1 MPNRTTMTPSPTVAA
16 ELLRLA
22 LGLGRFTWLG
32 NLAFGCAIVLVLA
45 HDDRLLQ
52 GLAWWVVLAS
62 ALLARAYLCLR
73 LLADA
78 TLRARHGAVLYAAM
92 AVIEGSVWSAG
103 LLVVPAPSA
112 LGALLQFVL
121 STVIL
126 IGTVL
131 SFGPVR
137 CAWFGQTVPLAF
149 GQALVLIVQPP
160 ALRDV
165 VGLAWLLTVALS
177 AVAAYWWRRVL
188 VENLALREQADAAA
202 HAQERAALELHRSR
216 EQLRLAL
223 DAIDA
228 GVADTNLFTGERFFS
243 ARYAELLGYRDRAAF
258 LHAHRFS
265 AALHPDDRARVL
277 HARQRHLQEDV
288 PFREEFRLRTAAH
301 DYVWVQARGESVR
314 DAAGRATR
322 FVMSIVDITERR
334 EAELR
339 LAASERRYR
348 ALVEASPSLIWT
360 CDAAGRLTFVS
371 ARACRELYGYEP
383 REMIGRHVAEF
394 NAPEFRRREFVRR
407 FAPALRGRA
416 VFDAEAIHLSRAG
429 ERVYVVVSA
438 LPVRDD
444 SGRIEAVYGIC
455 SDITALKRREREL
468 NAALRNQQLIFE
480 AAGEGIAFVRDD
492 RIESANGALAKML
505 GVTRERLVGRPVG
518 EFLARPEE
526 WDAVRRASLEAAA
539 RGEAAIH
546 EAMLRAPAGA
556 GRSAWC
562 QLTARQIGDD
572 RGATILVLTDITLL
586 KRREELAWHQANHD
600 ELTGLP
606 NRRLLVEHARRL
618 LSVAMRQRRRAAVLV
633 LDLDGFKEVND
644 LFGHAYGDALLR
656 RIALRL
662 ASVLREYDVVAR
674 TGGDEFV
681 VLLPEIEETAVA
693 LRVAEKLVVAAR
705 EDLEA
710 AGRSLRTHASVGV
723 ALFPDDGN
731 DFEGLLARADAAMY
745 AAKAAGKNR
754 FRFASEVAAG
764 RASEAQGELQRP
776 DGSGDERRLH

>member
-1 MPNRTTMTPSPTVAA
+1 MKPSPTVAA

-52 GLAWWVVLAS
+52 GLAWWVALAS

-78 TLRARHGAVLYAAM
+78 ALRARHGAALYAAM

-137 CAWFGQTVPLAF
+137 SAWFGQTVPLAL

-177 AVAAYWWRRVL
+177 ALAAYWWRRVL

-202 HAQERAALELHRSR
+202 HAQEQAALELHRSR
-216 EQLRLAL
+216 AQLRLAL

-228 GVADTNLFTGERFFS
+228 GVADTNLVTGERFFS

-277 HARQRHLQEDV
+277 QARQRHLEQGA

-394 NAPEFRRREFVRR
+394 NAPEFGRREFVRR

-416 VFDAEAIHLSRAG
+416 VFDAEAVHLSRAG

-438 LPVRDD
+438 LPVRDEA
-444 SGRIEAVYGIC
+444 GRIEAVYGIC

-468 NAALRNQQLIFE
+468 NAALRNQQVIFE

-505 GVTRERLVGRPVG
+505 GVTRERLAGRAVGD
-518 EFLARPEE
+518 FLARPEE

-556 GRSAWC
+556 GRGAWC
-562 QLTARQIGDD
+562 QLTARQIGDE

-618 LSVAMRQRRRAAVLV
+618 LSVALRQRRQAAVLV

-644 LFGHAYGDALLR
+644 VFGHAYGDALLR
-656 RIALRL
+656 RVALRL
-662 ASVLREYDVVAR
+662 AAVLREYDVVAR
-674 TGGDEFV
+674 AGGDEFV
-681 VLLPEIEETAVA
+681 VLLPEIEEPAVA
-693 LRVAEKLVVAAR
+693 LRVAEKLVAAAR

-710 AGRSLRTHASVGV
+710 AGRSLRIHASVGV

-731 DFEGLLARADAAMY
+731 DFEALLARADAAMY
-745 AAKAAGKNR
+745 AAKAGGKNR
-754 FRFASEVAAG
+754 FRFASEPAAG
-764 RASEAQGELQRP
+764 KASGTQTQGELQRP
-776 DGSGDERRLH
+776 DASGDERRLH